1 MSDSNIDIT
10 THSCLTYLHHC
21 PVCSNWR
28 SIHHTQQS
36 AMWALRPSSWIYTH
50 SALVYTVI
58 GPTPPEVFGVSRKLC
73 SILATSQKH
82 KINPRWLR
90 YNMFIYSNSSMHPW
104 HLWVLQ
110 QHLKVYRHMTCCRIP
125 NIPFSLVFFF
135 CSESISPPD
144 KWEHISANVFV
155 SCTNPWAVCT
165 VESLMSVVLWS
176 DSYMFEHSVQYKQMR
191 LVVKLSEFVSCSTL
205 WTDDSSKTPH
215 EFWIR
220 YFVSLLQIFW
230 VMSGSQEGTHFVH
243 FLFRLLGRGW
253 PVSLVREEV
262 WTFPFDCINA
272 LTPFFLWNLS
282 AHIRAYI

>member
-28 SIHHTQQS
+28 SMHHTQQS

-125 NIPFSLVFFF
+125 NIPFSLGFF
-135 CSESISPPD
+135 
-144 KWEHISANVFV
+144 V
-155 SCTNPWAVCT
+155 
-165 VESLMSVVLWS
+165 
-176 DSYMFEHSVQYKQMR
+176 
-191 LVVKLSEFVSCSTL
+191 
-205 WTDDSSKTPH
+205 
-215 EFWIR
+215 
-220 YFVSLLQIFW
+220 
-230 VMSGSQEGTHFVH
+230 
-243 FLFRLLGRGW
+243 LFREHFPSGQVGAHKRKCVCQLYKSMG
-253 PVSLVREEV
+253 SLHSRITDECCFMVKFIHV
-262 WTFPFDCINA
+262 WTFSAIQTDEACCK
-272 LTPFFLWNLS
+272 TLWICVMFHTLDGWFIENPSWVLN
-282 AHIRAYI
+282 